1 MKETKF
7 ERRKRAVRSK
17 IKSQDLA
24 RLVVFRSQKYIYGQ
38 IIDKRGKVLAFASDV
53 NKKLQSG
60 KATKLERAK
69 IVGQELGK
77 KALAGKIVRVVFDR
91 GAYKYHGRV
100 KSLAEGAKEA
110 GLKF

>member
-7 ERRKRAVRSK
+7 ERRKRTVRSK

-38 IIDKRGKVLAFASDV
+38 IIDKKGRVLASASDV
-53 NKKLQSG
+53 NKKLQGG

-77 KALAGKIVRVVFDR
+77 KTLAAKIMRVVFDR

-100 KSLAEGAKEA
+100 KSLAEGAREA